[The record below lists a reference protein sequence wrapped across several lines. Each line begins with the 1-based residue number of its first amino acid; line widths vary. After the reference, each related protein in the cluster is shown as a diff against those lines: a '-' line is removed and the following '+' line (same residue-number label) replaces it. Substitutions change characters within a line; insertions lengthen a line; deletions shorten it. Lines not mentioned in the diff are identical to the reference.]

1 MMRNEKPI
9 IAVITALANR
19 YAEKELLDGIISE
32 NARNGCVTVVFT
44 VIYNIVES
52 NNDTISEQNVYDFL
66 RSDDISGI
74 ILLSESFVEGT
85 IRKKIASILRECHVP
100 IIGIGG
106 EIPEFRSLQLPM
118 LNTDDRADIERL
130 TSHLIEQH
138 GFTDIAFL
146 SGMKES
152 EISETRIEGFVRAM
166 KRHNIEPNMDKVYYG
181 DFWLE
186 SGRKLAERYLCG
198 ELPYPQAV
206 ICANDM
212 MAYGMLE
219 RFADAR
225 IPIPEKVTVV
235 SYEYSDMR
243 GYYTP
248 LLTSYKRN
256 RFSLGIMA
264 SDHIFSIIS
273 NQTPPV
279 FQPTHGE
286 FVFGKTCPCQIERF
300 DSVTELKNA
309 LQRKNNN
316 DLSLFCSMEQK
327 LTFCHDM
334 DEYISVI
341 GEFHWLIRNQKNIF
355 LSLYSNWYDTA
366 AERSEIIQSRSIL
379 PWSDHKVHDI
389 KKYDLSHYF
398 ELEPEAVVCYLAPVF
413 SGQNDF
419 GYMALLYD
427 HAECYEDVYRNWLK
441 SVSVGLEFLRLKND
455 IRYLLSCQ
463 NISEYKDTLTGL
475 YNLNGM
481 KRVYSSAEYTEGKSL
496 SLIMLRINLFP
507 HRLNETE
514 IRKKTEAYLGLA
526 KMLTEFC
533 SNRNDVGRISED
545 VFVYLMQGKTD
556 ASRLTDLLCAML
568 IQEKTYMKYA
578 GMDSFVCTAI
588 PCAERSW
595 DTILDI
601 GNQALSAAHQKIAE
615 QRKNDAYD
623 ALLQVRSHIYTHPE
637 ITFRKDC
644 DNMFTDR
651 IDYFRRN
658 YKKLFGITFH
668 QDCVHARLAR
678 AKYFLAVSSLS
689 ISEIAEQCGYLDEK
703 FFQRQFSKVTGIT
716 ALQYRNTIFE

>member
-1 MMRNEKPI
+1 MKTDKPV
-9 IAVITALANR
+9 IAVVTALANG
-19 YAEKELLDGIISE
+19 YAEKELLDGIITE
-32 NARNGCVTVVFT
+32 NAKNGCVTVVFT
-44 VIYNIVES
+44 IIYNIVQR
-52 NNDTISEQNVYDFL
+52 NNDIISEQNIYDFL
-66 RSDDISGI
+66 QSDDISGI
-74 ILLSESFVEGT
+74 ILLSESFVEDT
-85 IRKKIASILRECHVP
+85 IRQKIASVLQNCHVP
-100 IIGIGG
+100 VIGIGG
-106 EIPEFRSLQLPM
+106 QITEFRSLDFTM
-118 LNTDDRADIERL
+118 LNTDDRADIEKL
-130 TSHLIEQH
+130 TSHLIEEH

-152 EISETRIEGFVRAM
+152 EISEARIDGFVSAM
-166 KRHNIEPNMDKVYYG
+166 KNHNIEPDMNKVYYG

-186 SGRKLAERYLCG
+186 SGKELAERYING
-198 ELPYPQAV
+198 EIPYPQAV

-219 RFADAR
+219 RFADAH
-225 IPIPEKVTVV
+225 IPIPEQLTVV
-235 SYEYSDMR
+235 SYEYTDMR
-243 GYYTP
+243 CYYTP
-248 LLTSYKRN
+248 LLTSFKRN
-256 RFSLGIMA
+256 RIFLGQA
-264 SDHIFSIIS
+264 AANHIFCLIA
-273 NQTPPV
+273 NQTPPE
-279 FQPTHGE
+279 FKPPHGD
-286 FVFGKTCPCQIERF
+286 FVFGKTSPCHSEQI
-300 DSVTELKNA
+300 DTVPELKNA
-309 LQRKNNN
+309 LQRKSNN

-334 DEYISVI
+334 DEYIAVI
-341 GEFHWLIRNQKNIF
+341 GEFHWLIKHQKDTF

-379 PWSDHKVHDI
+379 PWSDQKVHEI
-389 KKYDLSHYF
+389 HKYDLYHYF

-419 GYMALLYD
+419 GYIALLYD
-427 HAECYEDVYRNWLK
+427 HSESYEDVFRNWLK

-481 KRVYSSAEYTEGKSL
+481 KRAYSTVKQTEGKSL
-496 SLIMLRINLFP
+496 YLIMLRINLFP

-514 IRKKTEAYLGLA
+514 IQKKTEAYLGLS
-526 KMLTEFC
+526 KILTEFC

-545 VFVYLMQGKTD
+545 VFVCLMQRKTD

-588 PCAERSW
+588 PCADRSW
-595 DTILDI
+595 DAVLDI
-601 GNQALSAAHQKIAE
+601 GNQALSAAHQDIAE
-615 QRKNDAYD
+615 QRNNDAYD
-623 ALLQVRSHIYTHPE
+623 AMLQVRSHIYAHPE
-637 ITFRKDC
+637 TTFRKDC

-658 YKKLFGITFH
+658 YHKLFGISFH
-668 QDCVHARLAR
+668 QDCILARLVR
-678 AKYFLAVSSLS
+678 AKYLLALSTLSLA
-689 ISEIAEQCGYLDEK
+689 EIAEQCGYMDEK
-703 FFQRQFSKVTGIT
+703 YFQRQFSKATGIT